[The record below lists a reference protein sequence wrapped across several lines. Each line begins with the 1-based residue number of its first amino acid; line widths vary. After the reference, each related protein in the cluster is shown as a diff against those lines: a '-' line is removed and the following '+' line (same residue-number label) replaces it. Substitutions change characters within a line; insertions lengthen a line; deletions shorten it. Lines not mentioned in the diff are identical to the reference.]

1 MKCVALLSGG
11 VDSAAAC
18 MLAKKSGHEV
28 CGLNFRR
35 VRKEFETEYAR
46 RFAERHGI
54 NFKVVDADVTSLI
67 REAQETSLSYVTMS
81 GQQWEFLW
89 GRNIIY
95 LVLAANYAASVGASV
110 IVVGFAPHD
119 ASRTDDPSS
128 CDYPDCHPRVLSDL
142 SDLLTI
148 TLHRTTRPQPNSGSI
163 RIDAPLMDKVKTK
176 VDVFKLA
183 LELGINIGDTISCY
197 TPIRTSEGWRSCG
210 QCLACHHRR
219 AALTILQKQGFNVPL
234 REITYNKDGRSN

>member
-11 VDSAAAC
+11 VDSATAC
-18 MLAKKSGHEV
+18 MLAKKNGYEV
-28 CGLNFRR
+28 YGLNFRR

-54 NFKVVDADVTSLI
+54 NFKAVDADVTSLI
-67 REAQETSLSYVTMS
+67 REVQDTPLSYVSMS

-95 LVLAANYAASVGASV
+95 LTLAANYAASINASS
-110 IVVGFAPHD
+110 IIVGFAPHD
-119 ASRTDDPSS
+119 ALRTDDPSS
-128 CDYPDCHPRVLSDL
+128 CDYPDCHPRVLDAL

-148 TLHRTTRPQPNSGSI
+148 TFHRTAQPRPSGDGLL
-163 RIDAPLMDKVKTK
+163 RIDAPLMNRVKTK

-183 LELGINIGDTISCY
+183 LELGINIEDTISCY
-197 TPIRTSEGWRSCG
+197 TPIKTSEGWRSCG

-219 AALTILQKQGFNVPL
+219 AALTVLRKQGFNVPL
-234 REITYNKDGRSN
+234 DEIITSSCCEA